1 MPHPGERFALPYNYS
16 AGYSD
21 LGQDPPP
28 SFDMHYNM
36 GPPPIMFQPSAVVPA
51 SPPAG
56 ITPAPDAPHS
66 MVPIG
71 VPPGLEYLAQIDHI
85 QIHQKVELVK
95 ASVGFD
101 MKNQYKIKNSQGQ
114 KIYKAKEENDYCT
127 KNCCGSLRSFV
138 MKISDYSDREVIR
151 LIRPFRCMSCCC
163 PCCLQE
169 MEVQAPPG
177 TTIGYVKQDWHPF
190 LPKVSIQGPNKET
203 LMKIEGPCC
212 VSYCCGDVN
221 YELKTNDSDEAI
233 GLISKQWSG
242 VLKEVFPLDLDV
254 KMKAVLLGA
263 CFLIDFMFF
272 GAVRPRSIALS
283 SEMDE

>member
-1 MPHPGERFALPYNYS
+1 MISRKIHARTFCIVNIFTAFSFFPV
-16 AGYSD
+16 D
-21 LGQDPPP
+21 LRRTTLTTCHHVTDL
-28 SFDMHYNM
+28 F
-36 GPPPIMFQPSAVVPA
+36 IVWFK
-51 SPPAG
+51 
-56 ITPAPDAPHS
+56 
-66 MVPIG
+66 
-71 VPPGLEYLAQIDHI
+71 IDHI

-221 YELKTNDSDEAI
+221 YEVGSEDCWAVSCTHTHSHVDSRNMSGDQSGFPEE
-233 GLISKQWSG
+233 LWS
-242 VLKEVFPLDLDV
+242 
-254 KMKAVLLGA
+254 
-263 CFLIDFMFF
+263 
-272 GAVRPRSIALS
+272 
-283 SEMDE
+283 